1 MEKVSIII
9 PVYNRARQVQTA
21 INAALK
27 QTYKNVETIVV
38 DDGST
43 DDTLSVLT
51 EYARKYS
58 SIKLVSQKNQGV
70 VKARQAGLKIATGE
84 FVIFLDSDDIIN
96 ACYVEELL
104 KAQKTNNATITL
116 ARRAQIMNDIVTIRY
131 QGWPVNFNVNQNP
144 KYLPTIWVG
153 LTCKMFKKSE
163 LFIPDYGLIANEDLA
178 FIYYFL
184 AKTEEIACSNKSLY
198 TTGISV
204 NSLARD
210 FIYGDLNYIENTIRP
225 LDIEYQLFM
234 ENGLFD
240 KYYSELEA
248 IFIKN
253 IVERVVNIKLMK
265 IPVDKK
271 KVLIGILT
279 DYLTNNFSNWRNN
292 KYFKKFF
299 FGFSYDTI
307 FYGVL
312 SSGSMQCSEIPINLN
327 GLSTIEAFKMV
338 LKTEEVSNDKNLE
351 AVKIFN
357 RILKK
362 K

>member
-9 PVYNRARQVQTA
+9 PVYNRDRQVQIA

-27 QTYKNVETIVV
+27 QTYKNIEIVV
-38 DDGST
+38 VKDGST
-43 DDTLSVLT
+43 DDTLSVLK
-51 EYARKYS
+51 EYAKKYS
-58 SIKLVSQKNQGV
+58 NIKLISQKNQGV
-70 VKARQAGLKIATGE
+70 VKARQTGLKAATGE

-104 KAQKTNNATITL
+104 KAQITNNATITL
-116 ARRAQIMNDIVTIRY
+116 ARRAQIMNDKVTIKY
-131 QGWPVNFNVNQNP
+131 QGWPVNFNVSSNP

-153 LTCKMFKKSE
+153 LTCKMFKKSQ

-178 FIYYFL
+178 FIYYYL
-184 AKTEEIACSNKSLY
+184 AKAEEIACSNKSLY
-198 TTGISV
+198 TTGIST

-210 FIYGDLNYIENTIRP
+210 FIYGNLNYIENTIRP

-253 IVERVVNIKLMK
+253 IAERVVNIKQMK
-265 IPVDKK
+265 IAKDTKN
-271 KVLIGILT
+271 VLIEILT
-279 DYLTNNFSNWRNN
+279 GYLTKNFPDWRNN
-292 KYFKKFF
+292 KYFRRFF
-299 FGFSYDTI
+299 IGFSYDTI

-312 SSGSMQCSEIPINLN
+312 ASRSMRSSEEYVVLN
-327 GLSTIEAFKMV
+327 GLGTVEAFKRA
-338 LKTEEVSNDKNLE
+338 LKRETEN
-351 AVKIFN
+351 
-357 RILKK
+357 
-362 K
+362 